1 VSLKKLIA
9 FDYTY
14 SKKISQIFDLNS
26 KIRLFFQLATHT
38 GTSVSWSIGLFI
50 AYFIFPQQR
59 LEIISIFI
67 FMIIM
72 LIPVFI
78 IKQTVRRPRPE
89 YKDLRLGS
97 VLLDEWSFPSGH
109 ATRATYIMLLLPI
122 ITPTLTIFWI
132 AWGFCMIIS
141 RLILG
146 VHYISDIIAGIL
158 TGSLGF
164 FILMKLKY
172 LPIFPFL

>member
-1 VSLKKLIA
+1 
-9 FDYTY
+9 
-14 SKKISQIFDLNS
+14 
-26 KIRLFFQLATHT
+26 
-38 GTSVSWSIGLFI
+38 
-50 AYFIFPQQR
+50 
-59 LEIISIFI
+59 
-67 FMIIM
+67 
-72 LIPVFI
+72 
-78 IKQTVRRPRPE
+78 
-89 YKDLRLGS
+89 
-97 VLLDEWSFPSGH
+97 LDEWSFPSGH